1 MKILI
6 VGMGGIGQR
15 HVRNLRTLLGKD
27 TEIYAYRIRRLLT
40 SVTERLEVETD
51 VDVEKKYSIRVF
63 NDLNEALS
71 QNPDIGFI
79 CNPSSLHI
87 PVALKIA
94 EKGCHLFIE
103 KPLSHSF
110 ENVEKLISIIEQ
122 NRLVSFV
129 GYQMRFHPCLQK
141 LKNIMDRN
149 YIGKILSVRAQV
161 GEYLPAFHKY
171 EDYRLMYASKKELGG
186 GVVLSQIHELD
197 YLYWLFGL
205 PLRIFALGGHLSSLE
220 IDVEDVASV
229 LMEFNYKDAIFPV
242 HLHMDYVQQPPSR
255 TCNIVGDKGKICV
268 DLRSNTLKI
277 YSENGDKL
285 EDYSFDKFD
294 RNQMFL
300 DELNHFLSC
309 IQNKQKSLVTVQDGS
324 QSLKMALM
332 IKESI
337 QTGRIIQVGDSYNGT
352 NITE

>member
-15 HVRNLRTLLGKD
+15 HVRNLRTLLGSD
-27 TEIYAYRIRRLLT
+27 IEILAYRVRRLLT
-40 SVTERLEVETD
+40 SVTEKLEVEPG
-51 VDVEKKYSIRVF
+51 VDVEKKYSVRVF

-71 QNPDIGFI
+71 QNPDIAFI

-87 PVALKIA
+87 PIALQIA
-94 EKGCHLFIE
+94 ERGCHLFIE
-103 KPLSHSF
+103 KPLSNNF
-110 ENVEKLISIIEQ
+110 KNVKKLVSIIEQ
-122 NRLVSFV
+122 KKLVSLV
-129 GYQMRFHPCLQK
+129 GYQLRFHPCIQK
-141 LKNIMDRN
+141 LKSIIDCN

-171 EDYRLMYASKKELGG
+171 EDYRQMYASRIELGG

-205 PLRIFALGGHLSSLE
+205 PHRIFALGGHLSSLE
-220 IDVEDVASV
+220 IDVEDIASI

-242 HLHMDYVQQPPSR
+242 HLHMDYVQRPPSR
-255 TCNIVGDKGKICV
+255 TCDIIGDKGKVNV
-268 DLRSNTLKI
+268 DLHANTLKI
-277 YSENGDKL
+277 YGEDGNEV
-285 EDYSFDKFD
+285 EDYSFDKFN

-309 IQNKQKSLVTVQDGS
+309 IQNKQKSIVTVYDGS
-324 QSLKMALM
+324 QSLRLALM

-337 QTGRIIQVGDSYNGT
+337 QTGRIIQVGDSNNGT